1 MGETNFD
8 SESIITITQ
17 NKLKLLI
24 ISSIH
29 TEEKQEK
36 MW

>member
-1 MGETNFD
+1 MGEKNFD
-8 SESIITITQ
+8 SESIITIIE
-17 NKLKLLI
+17 NKLKFLI